1 MRVFV
6 TESQPLVREAV
17 VKLFHKLSNKVIV
30 IGLASHNEITTAT
43 NIHGQPDLICLDLAF
58 SNDQDVS
65 TIRELRDKFPD
76 STLMVFSATEPA
88 VFYQEVAIK
97 AGANAF
103 INKLLSIEDISNRLR
118 IFFDGEINEDD
129 LVGLEKLSNRQ
140 KQLLV
145 LLDKGMNNKSI
156 SESLAI
162 SEHTVKVHLWRLF
175 KRLNVHSRAQAS
187 HIARTRGLV

>member
-1 MRVFV
+1 MQVFI
-6 TESQPLVREAV
+6 TESQPLMRQAV
-17 VKLFHKLSNKVIV
+17 VKLFHKLSNKAIV
-30 IGLASHNEITTAT
+30 VGLASHNEITAAS
-43 NIHGQPDLICLDLAF
+43 NIHGQPDLICLDLSF
-58 SNDQDVS
+58 SNDQDAS

-103 INKLLSIEDISNRLR
+103 INKLLSIEDISNRLC